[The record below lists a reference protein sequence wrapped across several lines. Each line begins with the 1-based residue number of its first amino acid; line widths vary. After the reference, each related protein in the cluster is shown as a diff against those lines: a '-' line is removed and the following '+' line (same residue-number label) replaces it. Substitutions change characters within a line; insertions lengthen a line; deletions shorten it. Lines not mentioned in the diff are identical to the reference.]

1 MYKVTTLYT
10 YTINKLGD
18 IETLKIEELGI
29 AMFGVCIAIVM
40 ISALMPTAITNWMGA
55 NTTGWDPATLAI
67 WNIGPLVIVGGI
79 VMAIFL
85 ALFARSKGRGSL

>member
-1 MYKVTTLYT
+1 VEEK
-10 YTINKLGD
+10 
-18 IETLKIEELGI
+18 TLKISELGI
-29 AMFGVCIAIVM
+29 AMFGVCISIVM

-67 WNIGPLVIVGGI
+67 WNVGPLVIVGGI

-85 ALFARSKGRGSL
+85 ALFAKSQKGGL

>member
-1 MYKVTTLYT
+1 M
-10 YTINKLGD
+10 
-18 IETLKIEELGI
+18 KIEELGI
-29 AMFGVCIAIVM
+29 AMFGITIALVL

-79 VMAIFL
+79 IMSIFV
-85 ALFARSKGRGSL
+85 ALFARARSKKGL

>member
-1 MYKVTTLYT
+1 M
-10 YTINKLGD
+10 
-18 IETLKIEELGI
+18 KIEELGI
-29 AMFGVCIAIVM
+29 AMFGITIALVL

-79 VMAIFL
+79 IMAIFV
-85 ALFARSKGRGSL
+85 ALFARSKGKGGL